1 MNALKYF
8 FNRDLSSEFVYKTSR
23 SSGAGGQNVNKVSTK
38 VELRFSIINSALLID
53 DEKKMLSVKL
63 ASKISADGDLIITSQ
78 VERTQL
84 GNKQKCEEKLYRL
97 ISKALQ
103 PTKKRIPTKPTYS
116 SKVKREEAKRKQ
128 SEKKEMRKRMIG

>member
-1 MNALKYF
+1 MKYLAVFFLNSALESKKMNALKYF

-84 GNKQKCEEKLYRL
+84 GNKQK
-97 ISKALQ
+97 
-103 PTKKRIPTKPTYS
+103 
-116 SKVKREEAKRKQ
+116 
-128 SEKKEMRKRMIG
+128 